1 MLPLLWISLLY
12 VDIWFLRAQCR
23 QHCLKIGMIFDSIEF
38 LHYITSYASSRKKTV
53 KIGTKFI
60 DGPNVLACK
69 QRR

>member
-1 MLPLLWISLLY
+1 
-12 VDIWFLRAQCR
+12 
-23 QHCLKIGMIFDSIEF
+23 MIFDSIEF